1 MLALT
6 LQSVRG
12 LTLFNT
18 IYITF
23 QGNRLN
29 HAELTMIEVRLHKDV
44 KGADCV
50 DRSSSRVEWSEMER

>member
-6 LQSVRG
+6 LQSVWG
-12 LTLFNT
+12 LT
-18 IYITF
+18 YDVTF
-23 QGNRLN
+23 QSNRLN

-50 DRSSSRVEWSEMER
+50 GRSSSRVEWSEMER